1 MSSDPNKQE
10 RLNAMNRVQAIRD
23 LSDFC
28 NNWPTIRPL
37 LIEAG
42 FSQPKADA
50 PIQAA
55 ISWLVILADHI
66 HRNDEV

>member
-10 RLNAMNRVQAIRD
+10 QPDAAKRVEAIRD

-28 NNWPTIRPL
+28 NNWPKIRPVL
-37 LIEAG
+37 VDAG
-42 FSQPKADA
+42 FGQPQPNA

-55 ISWLVILADHI
+55 ISWLVILADHVY
-66 HRNDEV
+66 RNDDI